1 VLLMILVVAGN
12 VMLVLLMILVGNVT
26 NYVAIDGTAV
36 GSISTLN
43 SKL

>member
-1 VLLMILVVAGN
+1 MILVVAGN

-26 NYVAIDGTAV
+26 NYAAIAGTAV

>member
-1 VLLMILVVAGN
+1 MILVVAGN

-26 NYVAIDGTAV
+26 NYVAIAGTAV